1 MRTVRPF
8 NIHHAFITAEAIQPV
23 LARVAR
29 CEVAL
34 LFSLSPGSR
43 GVRLAPS
50 STRAST
56 LAESYQFRDIRDDD
70 RPMMTNFVRS
80 ILMHCAP
87 VEN

>member
-34 LFSLSPGSR
+34 LLFSLSTFAAVFAWFPRRSSCAIEHAGFNSR
-43 GVRLAPS
+43 RKLPIS
-50 STRAST
+50 RYSR
-56 LAESYQFRDIRDDD
+56 R
-70 RPMMTNFVRS
+70 
-80 ILMHCAP
+80 
-87 VEN
+87 